1 MEELNMAIQT
11 VKLTRST
18 EGSKTY
24 SKGDV
29 DNIGQRM
36 KYYNTNSRCLAKVLI
51 DCLIEYNV

>member
-1 MEELNMAIQT
+1 MAVQT